1 MYKLF
6 SKVCCSIDELIE
18 VLKLGWAIAL
28 PLSLGWRVRLKATA
42 LDAFW
47 GQRYEDFL
55 DIQKLLLN
63 FAAHIKYNDYEEV
76 SFTGNHCTHYLH
88 DSCRAKHVQRLNR
101 PESNSQGMG
110 KDNPERCSQWFTC
123 YYA

>member
-28 PLSLGWRVRLKATA
+28 PLSLGWRVRPKATA

-47 GQRYEDFL
+47 GAKIRRFFGYS
-55 DIQKLLLN
+55 KT
-63 FAAHIKYNDYEEV
+63 FA
-76 SFTGNHCTHYLH
+76 
-88 DSCRAKHVQRLNR
+88 
-101 PESNSQGMG
+101 
-110 KDNPERCSQWFTC
+110 
-123 YYA
+123 